1 MKILSINIGLPR
13 EVTFNGQTVTTG
25 IFKQPVDRRIY
36 LRKLN
41 LEGDK
46 QADLTVH
53 GGLEKAVYAYP
64 AEHYEY
70 WREELPDMNIPYGM
84 FGENFTTRG
93 LLEEHINI
101 GDSFE
106 IGSARLMVTQPR
118 MPCYKLGIRF
128 GRMDIVR
135 QFLASGRPGIYFK
148 VLREGEVG
156 VEDEIKLIK
165 RDKNSVTVK
174 DIARIYVDDKEDI
187 ETMKRAIMV
196 KALAKGFREHFRQQ
210 IEKTGK

>member
-118 MPCYKLGIRF
+118 MPCHKLGIRF

>member
-70 WREELPDMNIPYGM
+70 WREELPDMSIPYGM

-118 MPCYKLGIRF
+118 MPCYKLGIKF
-128 GRMDIVR
+128 GRMEIVR

-174 DIARIYVDDKEDI
+174 DIARIYIHDKEDI

-210 IEKTGK
+210 IERTGI

>member
-13 EVTFNGQTVTTG
+13 EVPFNGQTVTTG
-25 IFKQPVDRRIY
+25 IFKQPVDRRVY

-64 AEHYEY
+64 GEHYEY
-70 WREELPDMNIPYGM
+70 WREELPDMSIPYGM

-93 LLEEHINI
+93 LLEEQINI

-106 IGSARLMVTQPR
+106 IGAARLMVTQPR
-118 MPCYKLGIRF
+118 MPCYKLGIKF

-165 RDKNSVTVK
+165 REKNSVTVK
-174 DIARIYVDDKEDI
+174 DIARIYVDDKKDI

-210 IEKTGK
+210 IEKIGK

>member
-70 WREELPDMNIPYGM
+70 WREELPDMSIPYGM

-118 MPCYKLGIRF
+118 MPCYKLGIKF

-174 DIARIYVDDKEDI
+174 DIARIYIDDKEDI

-210 IEKTGK
+210 IERTGR

>member
-25 IFKQPVDRRIY
+25 IFKQPVDRRVY

-46 QADLTVH
+46 QADLAVH

-70 WREELPDMNIPYGM
+70 WREQLPDMSIPYGM

-118 MPCYKLGIRF
+118 MPCYKLGIKF